1 MDNTTLERIATAL
14 ERIATA
20 MEGGAKAPVAAVQ
33 AIAAAATVL
42 PNQPPA
48 ATVVPKQPPAT
59 AKAPVPVPAPAPA
72 KAPGEPLVRLRN
84 AFIGAMQR
92 NQDAVKVARTKLP
105 GQDFT
110 KFSPEEV
117 EMAISIFDGVT
128 E

>member
-48 ATVVPKQPPAT
+48 ATVTPKQPPAT
-59 AKAPVPVPAPAPA
+59 APAPAPAPA
-72 KAPGEPLVRLRN
+72 KATGEPLVRLRN

-117 EMAISIFDGVT
+117 EMAISIIDGVT

>member
-1 MDNTTLERIATAL
+1 MDSKTLERIATAL

-20 MEGGAKAPVAAVQ
+20 VEGGAKAPVAAIQ
-33 AIAAAATVL
+33 AIAAAAA
-42 PNQPPA
+42 P
-48 ATVVPKQPPAT
+48 VVPKQTPAATNAT
-59 AKAPVPVPAPAPA
+59 APAPAPA

-92 NQDAVKVARTKLP
+92 NPDAVKTARTKLP

-110 KFSPEEV
+110 KFTPEQV
-117 EMAISIFDGVT
+117 EMAITIFDGVT

>member
-1 MDNTTLERIATAL
+1 MDNKTLERIATAL

-33 AIAAAATVL
+33 AISAAATVA
-42 PNQPPA
+42 PKQPPA
-48 ATVVPKQPPAT
+48 ATNGPAP
-59 AKAPVPVPAPAPA
+59 APAPAPA

-92 NQDAVKVARTKLP
+92 NPDAVKTARTKLP

-110 KFSPEEV
+110 KFTPEQV
-117 EMAISIFDGVT
+117 EMAITIFDGVT

>member
-20 MEGGAKAPVAAVQ
+20 MEGGAKAPAASVQ
-33 AIAAAATVL
+33 VITAATAAPVA
-42 PNQPPA
+42 PKQAPA
-48 ATVVPKQPPAT
+48 ATNTPAP
-59 AKAPVPVPAPAPA
+59 APAPAPA
-72 KAPGEPLVRLRN
+72 KATGEPLVRLRN

>member
-1 MDNTTLERIATAL
+1 MDNKTLERIASAL
-14 ERIATA
+14 ERIAAA

-33 AIAAAATVL
+33 AIVAAAPEIIA
-42 PNQPPA
+42 QPRPA
-48 ATVVPKQPPAT
+48 QPT
-59 AKAPVPVPAPAPA
+59 AQAPA
-72 KAPGEPLVRLRN
+72 KATGEPLVRLRN

-92 NQDAVKVARTKLP
+92 NPDAVKTARTKLP

-110 KFSPEEV
+110 KFTPEQV

>member
-1 MDNTTLERIATAL
+1 MDNTTLERIAAAL

-33 AIAAAATVL
+33 AIAAAATV
-42 PNQPPA
+42 
-48 ATVVPKQPPAT
+48 VPKQPPVT
-59 AKAPVPVPAPAPA
+59 AKAPVQAPA

-92 NQDAVKVARTKLP
+92 NRDAVTIARTKLP

>member
-33 AIAAAATVL
+33 AIAAAATVM

-48 ATVVPKQPPAT
+48 TT
-59 AKAPVPVPAPAPA
+59 KAPVPVPAPAPA
-72 KAPGEPLVRLRN
+72 KATGEPLVRLRN

-92 NQDAVKVARTKLP
+92 NQDAVKIARTKLP

>member
-1 MDNTTLERIATAL
+1 MDNKTLERIATAL
-14 ERIATA
+14 ERIAAA
-20 MEGGAKAPVAAVQ
+20 MEGGAKAPVAAIQ
-33 AIAAAATVL
+33 AIAAAAAPVV
-42 PNQPPA
+42 PKHAPA
-48 ATVVPKQPPAT
+48 ATNAPA
-59 AKAPVPVPAPAPA
+59 PAPAPA

-92 NQDAVKVARTKLP
+92 NPDAVKTARTTLP

-117 EMAISIFDGVT
+117 EIAIALFDGVT

>member
-1 MDNTTLERIATAL
+1 MDNKTLERIASAL
-14 ERIATA
+14 ERIAAA

-33 AIAAAATVL
+33 AIVAAAPEIIA
-42 PNQPPA
+42 QPRPA
-48 ATVVPKQPPAT
+48 QPTAQAPA
-59 AKAPVPVPAPAPA
+59 KAPAPA
-72 KAPGEPLVRLRN
+72 KTPGEPLVRLRN

-92 NQDAVKVARTKLP
+92 NPDAVKTARTKLP

-110 KFSPEEV
+110 KFTPEQV

>member
-1 MDNTTLERIATAL
+1 MDNTTLERIAAAL

-33 AIAAAATVL
+33 AIAAAATVV

-48 ATVVPKQPPAT
+48 ATVAPKQPPAT
-59 AKAPVPVPAPAPA
+59 TKAPAPAPAPA
-72 KAPGEPLVRLRN
+72 KATGEPLVRLRN

-92 NQDAVKVARTKLP
+92 NQDAVKVARARLP

>member
-72 KAPGEPLVRLRN
+72 KATGEPLVRLRN

-92 NQDAVKVARTKLP
+92 NQDAVKVVRTKLP

-110 KFSPEEV
+110 TFSPEEV

>member
-20 MEGGAKAPVAAVQ
+20 MEGGAKVPVAAVQ
-33 AIAAAATVL
+33 AIAAAATVA
-42 PNQPPA
+42 PN
-48 ATVVPKQPPAT
+48 QPPAT
-59 AKAPVPVPAPAPA
+59 AKAPAPAPAPA

-92 NQDAVKVARTKLP
+92 NQDAVKIARTKLP

-117 EMAISIFDGVT
+117 EMAIALFDEVA